1 MAISPE
7 EAEQF
12 QRALGNLRVTV
23 QKRMTAALR
32 VVAEQYPDDPRR
44 FRDSAIGVMTNLSK
58 QYGAQAGIFAAE
70 WYNAM
75 RTNEGIR
82 DRFVARGVVG
92 IDDVAVA
99 QTVRRAVGNLFTDAP
114 DIEAVFKAITDRT
127 SQYVSDS
134 ARETIR
140 SNTRRDPRARGW
152 KRLAYGETCSFCL
165 MLTGRGGVYTRESAQ
180 FKAHVD
186 CDCAAAPSWDRN
198 APEVPEDAYAASG
211 A

>member
-7 EAEQF
+7 EAAQF
-12 QRALGNLRVTV
+12 QRALANLRVTV
-23 QKRMTAALR
+23 QRRMTSALR

-44 FRDSAIGVMTNLSK
+44 FRDAAIGVMTNLTR
-58 QYGAQAGIFAAE
+58 QYGAQAGSFAAE

-82 DRFVARGVVG
+82 DRFVARGFIGV
-92 IDDVAVA
+92 DDVAVA
-99 QTVRRAVGNLFTDAP
+99 QTVRRAVGDLFTEAP
-114 DIEAVFKAITDRT
+114 DLDHVFKMITDRT

-140 SNTRRDPRARGW
+140 RNTQRDSRARGW
-152 KRLAYGETCSFCL
+152 QRVSIGETCPFCL
-165 MLTGRGGVYTRESAQ
+165 MLTGRGGVYTRESAR

-186 CDCAAAPSWDRN
+186 CDCAAAPSWDAN
-198 APEVPEDAYAASG
+198 APEVPEAAYRASE